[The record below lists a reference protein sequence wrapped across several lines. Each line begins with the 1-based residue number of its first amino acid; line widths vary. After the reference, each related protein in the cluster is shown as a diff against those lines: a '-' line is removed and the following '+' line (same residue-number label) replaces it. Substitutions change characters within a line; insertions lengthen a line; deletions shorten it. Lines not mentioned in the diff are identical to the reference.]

1 MFALILNGI
10 VIQVSDET
18 FPVCPDFK
26 WVECD
31 ESVKNRWTY
40 DLDKGFSEPEKPVFE
55 PIIIE
60 TPFDDI
66 AKKVNALWDDAISGT
81 KDKILEL
88 DQELKSKG
96 K

>member
-1 MFALILNGI
+1 MFALIFNNLVVQI
-10 VIQVSDET
+10 SEEQ
-18 FPVCPDFK
+18 FPVSPELT

-31 ESVKNRWTY
+31 ESVKTQWNY
-40 DLDKGFSEPEKPVFE
+40 DKDKGFSEPEKPIFE
-55 PIIIE
+55 PIILE

>member
-1 MFALILNGI
+1 MFALILNNVVVQI
-10 VIQVSDET
+10 SEAQ
-18 FPVCPDFK
+18 FPVSPELT
-26 WVECD
+26 WLECD
-31 ESVKNRWTY
+31 EFVKTQWNY
-40 DLDKGFSEPEKPVFE
+40 DLDKGFSKPDEPVYE
-55 PIIIE
+55 PIILE
-60 TPFDDI
+60 TPFNDI